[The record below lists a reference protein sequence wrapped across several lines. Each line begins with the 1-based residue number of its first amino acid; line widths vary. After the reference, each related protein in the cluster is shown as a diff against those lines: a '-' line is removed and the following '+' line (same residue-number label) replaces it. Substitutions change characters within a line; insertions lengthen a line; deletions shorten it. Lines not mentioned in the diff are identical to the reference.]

1 MAKAAAAMDPQ
12 RRARSIRIALAHVA
26 VVLLIYLA
34 FIAKQALFGGG

>member
-1 MAKAAAAMDPQ
+1 MAKLAAMDPQ